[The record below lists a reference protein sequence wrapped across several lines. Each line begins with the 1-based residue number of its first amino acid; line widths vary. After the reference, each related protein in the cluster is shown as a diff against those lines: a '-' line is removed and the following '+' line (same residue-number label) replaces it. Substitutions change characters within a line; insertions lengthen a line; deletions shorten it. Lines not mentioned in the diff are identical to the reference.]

1 MARLQRQ
8 VQAEDR
14 AYRNGQMRMVVVK
27 IPLVENTIDQMLW
40 QMLLDKR
47 QITQDL
53 IEADTA
59 VNNRAQLAGSL

>member
-1 MARLQRQ
+1 
-8 VQAEDR
+8 
-14 AYRNGQMRMVVVK
+14 MVVVK

-53 IEADTA
+53 IERDVA
-59 VNNRAQLAGSL
+59 VNNRAELAGSL